1 MIGVHFVIRELERLR
16 NVVEI
21 FVTKVCGLHSK
32 ALI

>member
-21 FVTKVCGLHSK
+21 FVTKVCLHSK